1 MEYKFIKNYRFE
13 RKFYIEKF
21 SKYDVLQIIKQNP
34 YMFSEVYEPRFVNN
48 IYFDSINLN
57 SLNQNINGLSNK
69 RKIRIRWYGRFFNS
83 NIKAK
88 LELKIKKGHLGQ
100 KQIFSLIPFELNS
113 SMNPSM
119 LESILYSSDLPD
131 MLYEILKLNKPVCV
145 NRYKRCYFQSF
156 DKKYR
161 MTLDENILFGRFH
174 WQGIRLE
181 KSLLNNP
188 IILELKYNQD
198 HDINAQNVTQ
208 FIPFRVS
215 KFSKYVSAMEKFMIY
230 GLL

>member
-88 LELKIKKGHLGQ
+88 LELK
-100 KQIFSLIPFELNS
+100 
-113 SMNPSM
+113 
-119 LESILYSSDLPD
+119 
-131 MLYEILKLNKPVCV
+131 NKEG
-145 NRYKRCYFQSF
+145 SF
-156 DKKYR
+156 RPKA
-161 MTLDENILFGRFH
+161 NIL
-174 WQGIRLE
+174 
-181 KSLLNNP
+181 S
-188 IILELKYNQD
+188 Y
-198 HDINAQNVTQ
+198 
-208 FIPFRVS
+208 PF
-215 KFSKYVSAMEKFMIY
+215 
-230 GLL
+230 